1 MSSLHYLNNH
11 DLIELLGDYVL
22 KAYLRKKQK
31 ELDDARAFHEKN
43 FQDFI
48 DENKDDHYMISD
60 VIFDIKHN
68 YPFIYP
74 RNTSTWIPFMDI
86 TDPSEN
92 LRLYLDF
99 SWTPLHV
106 SDRIKIYNEH
116 VEIYKENTKLQRCG
130 YQN

>member
-1 MSSLHYLNNH
+1 MLS
-11 DLIELLGDYVL
+11 ITG
-22 KAYLRKKQK
+22 KKQK
-31 ELDDARAFHEKN
+31 DLDDAREFHEKN
-43 FQDFI
+43 FQDLI
-48 DENKDDHYMISD
+48 DKNKDNHYMISD
-60 VIFDIKHN
+60 VITDIRYN

-74 RNTSTWIPFMDI
+74 RNSSTWIPFMDI

-99 SWTPLHV
+99 SWIPLHI
-106 SDRIKIYNEH
+106 SDKIKIYNEH

>member
-1 MSSLHYLNNH
+1 
-11 DLIELLGDYVL
+11 
-22 KAYLRKKQK
+22 
-31 ELDDARAFHEKN
+31 
-43 FQDFI
+43 
-48 DENKDDHYMISD
+48 
-60 VIFDIKHN
+60 
-68 YPFIYP
+68 
-74 RNTSTWIPFMDI
+74 MDI
-86 TDPSEN
+86 TDPAEN